1 MSARPFLL
9 RKSLIS
15 LGLGA
20 LLVSGPV
27 HAGALDGL
35 LGFTDSGNV
44 DYWTSHKDKAMKW
57 GDWDYISFE
66 RRKGAEAG
74 TPSGHPATL
83 TEQQVT
89 TLLGA
94 VRLHPEKAGQP
105 AKPLFTEDEINRLA
119 PAIAGGLAVATPE
132 EDLVFLT
139 SGRRD
144 FKELFGRMANSGR
157 VFIADGQFNI
167 ILGTELSDAL
177 MYVRPGTKAFLN
189 LSTGSRAKAAKDVQ
203 LATVAGGL
211 LKREDWVVLPL
222 NLQAAPA
229 ATPAAATP
237 AAASA
242 APAAAAVAAPAAA
255 AAVSPADAESEAFFK
270 KQGARLKGL
279 QNMRDQ
285 GLITEEEFQAKRAEI
300 LKGL

>member
-1 MSARPFLL
+1 MSARPSLL

-15 LGLGA
+15 LSLGA
-20 LLVSGPV
+20 LLVAGPV

-74 TPSGHPATL
+74 APSSHPATL

-94 VRLHPEKAGQP
+94 VRLQPEKAGQP
-105 AKPLFTEDEINRLA
+105 AKPLFTEDETNRLA
-119 PAIAGGLAVATPE
+119 AAIAGGLAVASPD

-167 ILGTELSDAL
+167 IIGTELSDAL

-189 LSTGSRAKAAKDVQ
+189 LPTGSRGKAAKDVH
-203 LATVAGGL
+203 LATVAGGQ

-229 ATPAAATP
+229 AAAPAAATP
-237 AAASA
+237 AA

-255 AAVSPADAESEAFFK
+255 AAVSPADAESDAFFK

-300 LKGL
+300 VKGL